1 MENKN
6 MGEVI
11 AGLRRQHHMTQAD
24 LAAKMGVTDKAVS
37 KWERNLSRPDVD
49 SLPLLAETL
58 HTTVETLLTAQS
70 PAKKSPA
77 RIFPIPRRGLC
88 IFCQAVWDQA
98 CLISLPQLVRCQTF
112 VSFFYMRS
120 GNRSGGPERSGARRW
135 DRSGRPCPAFGAM
148 GR

>member
-58 HTTVETLLTAQS
+58 HTTVETLLTVQS

-77 RIFPIPRRGLC
+77 PALLHTILLAVPLAMGVAAFVCSLLGEIDLRSLGGMLGLGL
-88 IFCQAVWDQA
+88 A
-98 CLISLPQLVRCQTF
+98 CLGIAAFLDKK
-112 VSFFYMRS
+112 
-120 GNRSGGPERSGARRW
+120 PEK
-135 DRSGRPCPAFGAM
+135 
-148 GR
+148 

>member
-11 AGLRRQHHMTQAD
+11 AELRRQHHMTQAD

-77 RIFPIPRRGLC
+77 PALLHTILLAVPLAMGVAAIVCSLLGEIDLRSLGGMLGLGL
-88 IFCQAVWDQA
+88 A
-98 CLISLPQLVRCQTF
+98 CLGIAAFLDKK
-112 VSFFYMRS
+112 
-120 GNRSGGPERSGARRW
+120 PEK
-135 DRSGRPCPAFGAM
+135 
-148 GR
+148 

>member
-11 AGLRRQHHMTQAD
+11 AELRRQHHMTQAD

-58 HTTVETLLTAQS
+58 HTTVETLLTSQP

-77 RIFPIPRRGLC
+77 PALLHTILLAVPLAMGVAAFVCSLLGEIDLRSLGGMLGLGL
-88 IFCQAVWDQA
+88 A
-98 CLISLPQLVRCQTF
+98 CLGIAAFLDKK
-112 VSFFYMRS
+112 
-120 GNRSGGPERSGARRW
+120 PEK
-135 DRSGRPCPAFGAM
+135 
-148 GR
+148 

>member
-11 AGLRRQHHMTQAD
+11 AELRRQHHMTQAD

-58 HTTVETLLTAQS
+58 HTTVETLLTSQS

-77 RIFPIPRRGLC
+77 PALLHTILLAIPLAMGVAAFVCSLLGEIDLRSLGGMLGLGL
-88 IFCQAVWDQA
+88 A
-98 CLISLPQLVRCQTF
+98 CLGIAAFLDKK
-112 VSFFYMRS
+112 
-120 GNRSGGPERSGARRW
+120 PEK
-135 DRSGRPCPAFGAM
+135 
-148 GR
+148 

>member
-1 MENKN
+1 
-6 MGEVI
+6 
-11 AGLRRQHHMTQAD
+11 MTQAD

-77 RIFPIPRRGLC
+77 PALLHTILLAVPLAMGVAAFVCSLLGEIDLRSLGGMLGLGL
-88 IFCQAVWDQA
+88 A
-98 CLISLPQLVRCQTF
+98 CLGIAAFLDKK
-112 VSFFYMRS
+112 
-120 GNRSGGPERSGARRW
+120 PEK
-135 DRSGRPCPAFGAM
+135 
-148 GR
+148 

>member
-11 AGLRRQHHMTQAD
+11 AELRRQHHMTQAD

-58 HTTVETLLTAQS
+58 HTTVETLLTAQPPTKKA
-70 PAKKSPA
+70 PAPA
-77 RIFPIPRRGLC
+77 LLHTILLAIPL
-88 IFCQAVWDQA
+88 
-98 CLISLPQLVRCQTF
+98 
-112 VSFFYMRS
+112 
-120 GNRSGGPERSGARRW
+120 
-135 DRSGRPCPAFGAM
+135 AM
-148 GR
+148 GVASFVCSLLGEIDLRSLGGMLGLGLASLGIAAFIDKKPEK

>member
-11 AGLRRQHHMTQAD
+11 AELRRQHHMTQAD

-58 HTTVETLLTAQS
+58 HTTVETLLTSQS

-77 RIFPIPRRGLC
+77 PTLLHTILLAVPLAMGVAAFVCSLLGEIDLRSLGGMLGLGL
-88 IFCQAVWDQA
+88 A
-98 CLISLPQLVRCQTF
+98 CLGIAAFLDKK
-112 VSFFYMRS
+112 
-120 GNRSGGPERSGARRW
+120 PEK
-135 DRSGRPCPAFGAM
+135 
-148 GR
+148 

>member
-1 MENKN
+1 MESKN

-58 HTTVETLLTAQS
+58 HTTVETMLTAQS

-77 RIFPIPRRGLC
+77 PALLHTILLAVPLAMGVAAFVCSLLGEIDLRSLGGMLGLGL
-88 IFCQAVWDQA
+88 A
-98 CLISLPQLVRCQTF
+98 CLGI
-112 VSFFYMRS
+112 
-120 GNRSGGPERSGARRW
+120 A
-135 DRSGRPCPAFGAM
+135 AFLDKKTEK
-148 GR
+148 

>member
-11 AGLRRQHHMTQAD
+11 AELRRQHHMTQAD

-58 HTTVETLLTAQS
+58 HTTVATLLTAQS

-77 RIFPIPRRGLC
+77 PALLHTIRLAVPLAMGVAAFVCSLLGEIDLRSLGGMLGLGL
-88 IFCQAVWDQA
+88 A
-98 CLISLPQLVRCQTF
+98 CLGIAAFLDKK
-112 VSFFYMRS
+112 
-120 GNRSGGPERSGARRW
+120 PEK
-135 DRSGRPCPAFGAM
+135 
-148 GR
+148 